1 MEAATDKVYINNGIE
16 SEEGRFLK
24 SAMVFGA
31 NASGKSNLI
40 NAITTALLSIRKSV
54 YRQLGMMV
62 GNIIP
67 YIFDVETKN
76 KPSSF
81 EFVFIY
87 KDKKYENG
95 FSATKMNVIAE

>member
-87 KDKKYENG
+87 KDKNMCMDFLQLK
-95 FSATKMNVIAE
+95 

>member
-87 KDKKYENG
+87 KDKNMCMVFLQLK
-95 FSATKMNVIAE
+95 

>member
-1 MEAATDKVYINNGIE
+1 MI
-16 SEEGRFLK
+16 
-24 SAMVFGA
+24 FGA
-31 NASGKSNLI
+31 NALGKLNLF

-87 KDKKYENG
+87 KEKNMCMVFLQLKW
-95 FSATKMNVIAE
+95 M